1 MFKNPTMFKNINFK
15 IAVELLLAGVS
26 FGVGRFIGL
35 VFWKRIILF
44 IVLMGLFE
52 LVLWYAK
59 KK

>member
-1 MFKNPTMFKNINFK
+1 MFKNRTFK
-15 IAVELLLAGVS
+15 IAIELVLAGVS
-26 FGVGRFIGL
+26 FGVGRYIGL
-35 VFWKRIILF
+35 VFWERIILF

>member
-1 MFKNPTMFKNINFK
+1 MLKNKNFK
-15 IAVELLLAGVS
+15 IAVELLLAVVS
-26 FGVGRFIGL
+26 FGVGRYIGL
-35 VFWKRIILF
+35 VFWERIILF